1 MSFNIEQGLFSF
13 DLTDYHAILGV
24 PVDAEAKDIR
34 KRYLAIARRL
44 HPDSC
49 AAESE
54 ADRQRASE
62 YLSKLVNPAYEQLS
76 QERNFTEHQVLL
88 KMKGQQA
95 LRQQDTIVLASDT
108 ARRLASTGEVDQ
120 TYRGAIRELAEQ
132 QYQSLEQT
140 LDRIGQMSEL
150 NLVYLMRKHGADGN
164 AAPRSAANRP
174 STSGKPAARPGQPAP
189 PPPPPTRESIV
200 ASNLRR
206 AQEYEAKNDFASAIR
221 ELREALQLSPT
232 SAQCHSRLGVVYLKL
247 KQETMAK
254 IHFNQALKLN
264 PQDAIA
270 LEGKRRLDITS
281 GQAAASPQKPPK
293 AQPKA
298 SPPKDDKGGG
308 LFGLF
313 GKKK

>member
-1 MSFNIEQGLFSF
+1 MSFNIEQGLFGF

-44 HPDSC
+44 HPDSG
-49 AAESE
+49 AVISE

-62 YLSKLVNPAYEQLS
+62 YLSKLVNPAYEKLS
-76 QERNFTEHQVLL
+76 QERNFTEQQVLL
-88 KMKGQQA
+88 KLKGQQA
-95 LRQQDTIVLASDT
+95 LRQQDTIVLMSDN
-108 ARRLASTGEVDQ
+108 ARRLAGTGDVDQ
-120 TYRGAIRELAEQ
+120 TYRAAIRELAEQ
-132 QYQSLEQT
+132 QYELLEQT
-140 LDRIGQMSEL
+140 IERIGQISEL
-150 NLVYLMRKHGADGN
+150 NLVYLMRKQGQSDGN
-164 AAPRSAANRP
+164 TAQRPAANRP
-174 STSGKPAARPGQPAP
+174 PAPGKPARPGQPAP

-232 SAQCHSRLGVVYLKL
+232 NAQCHSRLGVVYLKL
-247 KQETMAK
+247 RQETMAK

-270 LEGKRRLDITS
+270 IEGKRRLDLTNA
-281 GQAAASPQKPPK
+281 QASASTQKTPPK
-293 AQPKA
+293 AA
-298 SPPKDDKGGG
+298 PKDDKGGG

>member
-95 LRQQDTIVLASDT
+95 LRQQDTIVLVSDT
-108 ARRLASTGEVDQ
+108 ARRLASTSDIDQ

-140 LDRIGQMSEL
+140 LDRIAQISEL
-150 NLVYLMRKHGADGN
+150 NLVYLMRKHGQADG
-164 AAPRSAANRP
+164 SATRP
-174 STSGKPAARPGQPAP
+174 STRPSASGKPAARPEQPAP

-264 PQDAIA
+264 PQD
-270 LEGKRRLDITS
+270 T
-281 GQAAASPQKPPK
+281 
-293 AQPKA
+293 
-298 SPPKDDKGGG
+298 
-308 LFGLF
+308 
-313 GKKK
+313 